1 MKNTEGVERRKQ
13 TNFVVSN
20 TPPPHCFR
28 RDDAAGSQLICV
40 LNGVETMSSVYAL
53 CTLIVAARPT
63 DITGVC
69 PSR

>member
-1 MKNTEGVERRKQ
+1 
-13 TNFVVSN
+13 
-20 TPPPHCFR
+20 
-28 RDDAAGSQLICV
+28 
-40 LNGVETMSSVYAL
+40 MSSVYAL